1 MINISQ
7 LFKSKKSGFSILEI
21 VVVIVVIAF
30 FAMLIIP
37 GLISGPARAR
47 DATRKN
53 DLRLIKSALEN
64 YYNQY
69 SRYPNKLS
77 DLEAGAPPFI
87 KKVPKDPK
95 TGKDYVYVLG
105 GSNGATFVLQATL
118 ENKNDKDLKSRNNDP
133 STGLYVIPSTN

>member
-7 LFKSKKSGFSILEI
+7 LLKSKKDGFSILEI

-64 YYNQY
+64 YYNQAGT
-69 SRYPNKLS
+69 YPATLA
-77 DLEAGAPPFI
+77 DLEKGSTPFI
-87 KKVPKDPK
+87 KKLPKDPK
-95 TGKDYVYVLG
+95 TGKDYIYITTGNPPSTYVI
-105 GSNGATFVLQATL
+105 QATL
-118 ENKNDKDLKSRNNDP
+118 ENKNDKDLKIKGNDP
-133 STGLYVIPSTN
+133 ATGLYIVSSSN

>member
-1 MINISQ
+1 MFNSI
-7 LFKSKKSGFSILEI
+7 FKNKRSGFSILEI
-21 VVVIVVIAF
+21 VVVIVVVAF

-64 YYNQY
+64 YYNKNG
-69 SRYPNKLS
+69 SYPANLAE
-77 DLEAGAPPFI
+77 LEKGSVPFI

-95 TGKDYVYVLG
+95 TGKDYVYTIG
-105 GSNGATFVLQATL
+105 GSNGGTFVLQAFL
-118 ENKNDKDLKSRNNDP
+118 ENKNDKDLKSNNNNP
-133 STGLYVIPSTN
+133 STGLYVITSTN